1 VSSHSDFWSGPN
13 GPESL
18 VSVDLA
24 IATQSADVADVC
36 SPKPCDKRRKTPMT
50 SKESRPRLVA
60 VLAIVLASCVLAAC
74 GGNDDNSGSTGSQ
87 TAAGTGTSGT
97 ATSSDKPGEGYKVAV
112 LSLGTETDR
121 SFAQANFDGAKEAA
135 KEYGVDVTIVPNLL
149 TPEQYVQQGAAFA
162 RKGYDMVLLQFGVA
176 TQAAVQLAKQ
186 FPDVQFGVVWDPS
199 PKEAANLPPNLF
211 TWDPQ
216 QQEGA
221 FLAGALAALVSKT
234 GVVGSVS
241 GSPFP
246 LITRQLEGFDLGAR
260 CVKPDTKV
268 LQRYTGD
275 ATYADAGLARS
286 ATDALIADGADII
299 YTALDGAV
307 NGVYQAARNKPGTYV
322 IAQYFDQ
329 ADKAPD
335 VILTSVLFNLQGINK
350 DMIRRGFEGK
360 IKDREHLVYTLANL
374 DVGTLAPF
382 GQLADQVS
390 PEAQKKV
397 DEIEQKIR
405 SGEIKVPSNEELA
418 KPKAAAKI
426 DPKSLGC

>member
-1 VSSHSDFWSGPN
+1 
-13 GPESL
+13 
-18 VSVDLA
+18 
-24 IATQSADVADVC
+24 
-36 SPKPCDKRRKTPMT
+36 MT
-50 SKESRPRLVA
+50 SKESRPRVAA
-60 VLAIVLASCVLAAC
+60 VLAILLVSCLLVAC
-74 GGNDDNSGSTGSQ
+74 GGDDGDNASTASQ
-87 TAAGTGTSGT
+87 TPAGTGTAAGT
-97 ATSSDKPGEGYKVAV
+97 SDRPGEGYKVAV

-121 SFAQANFDGAKEAA
+121 SFAQANFDGAKEAE
-135 KEYGVDVTIVPNLL
+135 KEYGVDATIVPNVL
-149 TPEQYVQQGAAFA
+149 TPEQYIQQGAAFA
-162 RKGYDMVLLQFGVA
+162 RRGYDMVLLQFGVA

-186 FPDVQFGVVWDPS
+186 FPDVRFGVVWDPTD
-199 PKEAANLPPNLF
+199 KEAANLPPNLF

-221 FLAGALAALVSKT
+221 FLAGALAALVTKS

-260 CVKPDTKV
+260 CVDPQVKV

-275 ATYADAGLARS
+275 PTYADAGLARS

-307 NGVYQAARNKPGTYV
+307 NGVYQAARNKPGTAV

-329 ADKAPD
+329 GDKAPD

-360 IKDREHLVYTLANL
+360 LKDRDHLVYNLANL

-382 GQLADQVS
+382 GQLADRVS
-390 PEAQKKV
+390 PEAQKKL

-405 SGEIKVPSNEELA
+405 DGEIKVPSNEELA